1 MKLNTENDLEKVE
14 QNKLE
19 KGRRKEK
26 MGEWIAERDN
36 EHLLSKNGLLDV
48 AVRSEN
54 SRKFTGISRI
64 NEAFAVH
71 DKSLDGAKYKI
82 LLATRDKLL
91 VLLRD
96 VEDVLKDYT
105 EIEKVGVSRNGST
118 GGLLNFP
125 SPARFGGRLARR
137 RS

>member
-1 MKLNTENDLEKVE
+1 
-14 QNKLE
+14 
-19 KGRRKEK
+19 
-26 MGEWIAERDN
+26 MGEWIPERNN

-71 DKSLDGAKYKI
+71 EKSLDGAKYKI

-91 VLLRD
+91 ELLRE
-96 VEDVLKDYT
+96 VEDVLGDHT
-105 EIEKVGVSRNGST
+105 GIEKLGDSRNGRNVV
-118 GGLLNFP
+118 LLDP
-125 SPARFGGRLARR
+125 SSPNNLPNGPGRNRIDIRDVNPALIT
-137 RS
+137 

>member
-1 MKLNTENDLEKVE
+1 
-14 QNKLE
+14 
-19 KGRRKEK
+19 
-26 MGEWIAERDN
+26 MGEWIGERNN

-71 DKSLDGAKYKI
+71 EKSLDGAKYKI

-91 VLLRD
+91 ELLRE
-96 VEDVLKDYT
+96 VEDVLRDHPG
-105 EIEKVGVSRNGST
+105 IEKLGDSRNGRNVV
-118 GGLLNFP
+118 LLDP
-125 SPARFGGRLARR
+125 SSPNNLANGPGRNRIDIRDANPALIT
-137 RS
+137 

>member
-1 MKLNTENDLEKVE
+1 
-14 QNKLE
+14 
-19 KGRRKEK
+19 

-64 NEAFAVH
+64 NEAFTVH
-71 DKSLDGAKYKI
+71 DKSLNGAKNKI

-91 VLLRD
+91 ALLRD
-96 VEDVLKDYT
+96 VEDVLKAHP
-105 EIEKVGVSRNGST
+105 EIEKAGVSRNVST
-118 GGLLNFP
+118 VGLLNFP
-125 SPARFGGRLARR
+125 SPNNPTNGPWRNRSDFEDAKRR
-137 RS
+137 RIAP

>member
-1 MKLNTENDLEKVE
+1 
-14 QNKLE
+14 
-19 KGRRKEK
+19 

-64 NEAFAVH
+64 NEAVTVH
-71 DKSLDGAKYKI
+71 DKSPDGAKYKI

-91 VLLRD
+91 ALLRD
-96 VEDVLKDYT
+96 VEDVLKDYK
-105 EIEKVGVSRNGST
+105 EIEKDGVSRNGST
-118 GGLLNFP
+118 VTLLNFP
-125 SPARFGGRLARR
+125 SPKNPANGRWRNPSDLRDA
-137 RS
+137 

>member
-1 MKLNTENDLEKVE
+1 
-14 QNKLE
+14 
-19 KGRRKEK
+19 
-26 MGEWIAERDN
+26 MGEWIGERNN

-71 DKSLDGAKYKI
+71 EKSLDGAKYKI

-91 VLLRD
+91 ALLRE
-96 VEDVLKDYT
+96 VEDVLRDHPG
-105 EIEKVGVSRNGST
+105 IEKLGDSRNGRNVVLLDRSSPNN
-118 GGLLNFP
+118 LLNGP
-125 SPARFGGRLARR
+125 GRNRIDIRDVNPALIT
-137 RS
+137 

>member
-1 MKLNTENDLEKVE
+1 
-14 QNKLE
+14 
-19 KGRRKEK
+19 
-26 MGEWIAERDN
+26 MGEWIPERNN

-71 DKSLDGAKYKI
+71 EKSLDGAKYKI

-91 VLLRD
+91 ELLRD
-96 VEDVLKDYT
+96 VEDVLRDHRA
-105 EIEKVGVSRNGST
+105 IEKVGDSRSERNC
-118 GGLLNFP
+118 LLYT
-125 SPARFGGRLARR
+125 SDAADE
-137 RS
+137 

>member
-1 MKLNTENDLEKVE
+1 
-14 QNKLE
+14 
-19 KGRRKEK
+19 
-26 MGEWIAERDN
+26 MGEWIGERNN

-71 DKSLDGAKYKI
+71 EKSLDGAKYKI

-91 VLLRD
+91 ELLRE
-96 VEDVLKDYT
+96 VEDVLRDHT
-105 EIEKVGVSRNGST
+105 GIEKLGDSRNGRNVVLLDRSSPNN
-118 GGLLNFP
+118 LLNGP
-125 SPARFGGRLARR
+125 GRNRIDIRDANPARI
-137 RS
+137 S

>member
-1 MKLNTENDLEKVE
+1 
-14 QNKLE
+14 
-19 KGRRKEK
+19 
-26 MGEWIAERDN
+26 MGEWIAERNN

-48 AVRSEN
+48 AARSEN

-105 EIEKVGVSRNGST
+105 ETEKVGVSRNGST
-118 GGLLNFP
+118 GGLIELPFACTIWRAFSPP
-125 SPARFGGRLARR
+125 SLLTGFCATDRPQHRTHPKPQPGC
-137 RS
+137 

>member
-1 MKLNTENDLEKVE
+1 
-14 QNKLE
+14 
-19 KGRRKEK
+19 
-26 MGEWIAERDN
+26 MGEWIPERNN

-71 DKSLDGAKYKI
+71 EKSLDGAKYKI

-91 VLLRD
+91 ALLRE
-96 VEDVLKDYT
+96 VEDVLSDHT
-105 EIEKVGVSRNGST
+105 GIEKLGDSRTGRNVVLLDPSSPNNLANGP
-118 GGLLNFP
+118 GRNRIDIRDAN
-125 SPARFGGRLARR
+125 PALIT
-137 RS
+137 